1 MDEVLAHDLQ
11 PHHFLQRRT
20 GDLSPEPLPGEVY
33 GWMLS
38 HQRRFRS
45 APSMDLLRMRWPAF
59 EVVVATDGI
68 GPLLDQM
75 LRLVNRRLLIQSIRH
90 LSELADDQSRLL
102 DAPDHVFAAARD
114 LARAVPSTGVTK
126 FSDALNFLALY
137 RQKELTGETPG
148 ISLSVQWLD
157 DLTYGLQRHEMAIIE
172 AFLGQ
177 KKSSLC
183 VKMCADA
190 YFLRDQTPL
199 FFSFEMEGQKLV
211 ERWISMCAQFEY
223 SALKRLK
230 LGEGDL
236 ERWEKIG
243 EKAASSRFEKDVL
256 VIDDERRPTDDFIY
270 GKIEQWQ
277 PDFSVVDTIDEVR
290 APIHIRSHWERQD
303 HVARELKAIA
313 RTTRRPLVVVA
324 QAGREAEKDG
334 ATLGNIAGS
343 RDYRS

>member
-1 MDEVLAHDLQ
+1 MCALYLEATEVDVERQIVVSLAINQSMDEVLAHDLQ

-45 APSMDLLRMRWPAF
+45 VPSMDLLRMRWPAF

-148 ISLSVQWLD
+148 ISP
-157 DLTYGLQRHEMAIIE
+157 RHAV
-172 AFLGQ
+172 A
-177 KKSSLC
+177 
-183 VKMCADA
+183 
-190 YFLRDQTPL
+190 R
-199 FFSFEMEGQKLV
+199 
-211 ERWISMCAQFEY
+211 
-223 SALKRLK
+223 
-230 LGEGDL
+230 
-236 ERWEKIG
+236 
-243 EKAASSRFEKDVL
+243 
-256 VIDDERRPTDDFIY
+256 
-270 GKIEQWQ
+270 
-277 PDFSVVDTIDEVR
+277 
-290 APIHIRSHWERQD
+290 RSHVR
-303 HVARELKAIA
+303 H
-313 RTTRRPLVVVA
+313 P
-324 QAGREAEKDG
+324 
-334 ATLGNIAGS
+334 S
-343 RDYRS
+343 P